1 MPFCFEQFNLASLTT
16 QAVAVFPFIS
26 TIHVGFG
33 TQLME
38 TTKQTPTINI
48 LFPGPTEKLGIRTS
62 SLQTQG
68 EKNESLVN

>member
-1 MPFCFEQFNLASLTT
+1 M
-16 QAVAVFPFIS
+16 QAFHFRVAVFPFIS
-26 TIHVGFG
+26 TIRVGFG

-38 TTKQTPTINI
+38 TTKQSPTINI

-62 SLQTQG
+62 ALQTGG